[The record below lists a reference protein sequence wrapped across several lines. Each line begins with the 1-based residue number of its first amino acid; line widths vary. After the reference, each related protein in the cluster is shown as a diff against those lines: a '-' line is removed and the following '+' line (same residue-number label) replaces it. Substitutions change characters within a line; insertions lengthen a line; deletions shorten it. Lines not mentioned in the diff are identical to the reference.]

1 MNTQVLIEYISHK
14 LHTYIRKYDYDGT
27 QVMSYCGV
35 AGFTDTLLKQPRI
48 AKYLLDTKQT
58 AYPILKGIN
67 KNIAYTQFFHDD
79 GFYLLG
85 PIAFSSPL
93 YPVLQ
98 LDNVIIDAPM
108 KEHIPTLTYSD
119 YTDSVLFF
127 HNIFQDIR
135 LSKEDF
141 SAKNFVESFSIDDVQ
156 QDFSDIMFE
165 RQEEERKH
173 NPYDQEY
180 REQKSIEDGDV
191 EQLKRSIAEDYSGDI
206 GTLSTDSLRNFK
218 NLCIVVITLASRSA
232 IRGGL
237 SPELSFSLSDSAIQR
252 VEEINTIVSLEKM
265 LREVEI
271 QYAQMVHDIKE
282 RQKGILAREKNP
294 HITRCKDY
302 IFSHLH
308 DKITIEDLSYE
319 TGCNPN
325 YLSQLFKQCEGI
337 SILQYI
343 LREKVNRA
351 KNMLIYSQYSYSE
364 IATYLGFSSQSHLG
378 KQFKKFTGYTL
389 REYRENFMRHS

>member
-1 MNTQVLIEYISHK
+1 MNTQVLIEYLSHT
-14 LHTYIRKYDYDGT
+14 LHTFVRKYTLDGT
-27 QVMSYCGV
+27 ELLSYCGV
-35 AGFTDTLLKQPRI
+35 TGFTDTLIRRPRVLD
-48 AKYLLDTKQT
+48 YLLSGNCVD
-58 AYPILKGIN
+58 YPVLKGIN
-67 KNIAYTQFFHDD
+67 KNIAYTQFYHKDC
-79 GFYLLG
+79 FYLVG
-85 PIAFSSPL
+85 PVTFASPL
-93 YPVLQ
+93 YPINQ
-98 LDNVIIDAPM
+98 FDTINIDAHM
-108 KEHIPTLTYSD
+108 QENIPTFTYDD
-119 YTDSVLFF
+119 YADSVLFF
-127 HNIFQDIR
+127 HNIFQDIP
-135 LSKEDF
+135 LSKEVF
-141 SAKNFVESFSIDDVQ
+141 SAKNFVSSFSIDDVQ
-156 QDFSDIMFE
+156 EDFSNILFE
-165 RQEEERKH
+165 RQEEDRRH

-191 EQLKRSIAEDYSGDI
+191 EQLKKSIAEDYSGDI
-206 GTLSTDSLRNFK
+206 GTLSMDNMRNLK

-237 SPELSFSLSDSAIQR
+237 SPELSFSLSDSAIQKIEAENN
-252 VEEINTIVSLEKM
+252 VVSLERM

-282 RQKGILAREKNP
+282 RQKGSLAREKNP
-294 HITRCKDY
+294 HITKCKDF

-389 REYRENFMRHS
+389 KEYRANFMRQT